1 MKIAVLGAAIY
12 TNAVINI
19 LSVGFILP
27 AAVCDF
33 KMTTIDKGRIAIAH
47 VAGSCI
53 GSIVWG
59 FLADLKGR
67 RIALMS
73 ALFIQGNAE
82 LLLSLVSNYYGVVF
96 FKFLSGFAVIGEM
109 SILFPYVG
117 EFQPLKYQKR
127 ILSLLSFIMV
137 IGIIAVPLLAWAI
150 IPLQFEYQ
158 SNYFFFRS
166 WNLFLVACAIPA
178 EILGIRL
185 IFCAETPKYLSES
198 GQTEKLMRVLTDMY
212 WENAGG
218 SAEEYIVNLT
228 NSKHPGIR
236 EFINDAVTKSS
247 PENEKNSK
255 QNLRT
260 ILSDFKNQGEA
271 AFKAPYLKRLIILCI
286 CFFCI
291 ASSFYTLLTWF
302 PELFH
307 RFSSFEAQ
315 YPNETASVCS
325 VSSKTSTN
333 VILNNATVSS
343 NCHREIDTSVYIN
356 ALFQGIACLVPNFL
370 VLVLVDKL
378 GFKFFAVSLTGL
390 SILTTFGLYFA
401 NSYLQ
406 NVILSCIYLAVMS
419 SVAGVMYSFLVLLF
433 PTNIRVFA
441 STMSVFF
448 SRIGTI
454 FGNVIFTYLI
464 DEHCTI
470 LIATVLLQ
478 LFVAG
483 GLFII
488 LRK

>member
-1 MKIAVLGAAIY
+1 MGVYSESSAGEDQTQESVIQHAIDN
-12 TNAVINI
+12 TVINI

-33 KMTTIDKGRIAIAH
+33 QMTTIDKGRIAIAH
-47 VAGSCI
+47 VVGSCI

-67 RIALMS
+67 RIALMF

-82 LLLSLVSNYYGVVF
+82 LLISLVSNYYGVVF

-137 IGIIAVPLLAWAI
+137 TGIIAVPLLAWAI
-150 IPLQFEYQ
+150 IPLQFVYQ
-158 SNYFFFRS
+158 SHYFFFRS

-236 EFINDAVTKSS
+236 EFINDAA
-247 PENEKNSK
+247 
-255 QNLRT
+255 
-260 ILSDFKNQGEA
+260 ILNDFKNQGEA

-291 ASSFYTLLTWF
+291 ASSFYTLLTWY

-315 YPNETASVCS
+315 YPNQTASVCS

-333 VILNNATVSS
+333 LLLNNASISS
-343 NCHREIDTSVYIN
+343 NCHREIDTSVYMN

-378 GFKFFAVSLTGL
+378 GFKFLAVSLTGL

-419 SVAGVMYSFLVLLF
+419 SVSGVMYSFLVLLF
-433 PTNIRVFA
+433 PTNI
-441 STMSVFF
+441 SGSWIIYNTQEMKL
-448 SRIGTI
+448 
-454 FGNVIFTYLI
+454 N
-464 DEHCTI
+464 D
-470 LIATVLLQ
+470 Q
-478 LFVAG
+478 LFD
-483 GLFII
+483 
-488 LRK
+488 K